1 MFGCDGVMRLFGTDG
16 VRGAA
21 NEGLMMPTSLVRLAQ
36 AAATHFVPGRS
47 RHDDHRFTVVI
58 GKDTRLSG
66 YMVEAS
72 LMAGFIAMGCDVVLL
87 GPVPTPAVAILTPS
101 LRAHLGVMISASH
114 NPSMDNGIKFF
125 NADGHKLSLEQEQ
138 AIEHIYMQDQPPTA
152 RGADIGRAK
161 RLDDALGRYIECLK
175 ATFPKGLKLTGMK
188 IVVDGA
194 HGAMYKAAPTVLW
207 ELGAEVIAI
216 GCEPNGLNINDQC
229 GATSPQM
236 LASRVVEEKADL
248 GIALDGDGDRVVL
261 VDETGK
267 VIEGD
272 HILALLSTLWKRE
285 GRLMEGGV
293 VGTILSNGGLEK
305 YCQVQ
310 GIPFHRSAVG
320 DRSVHD
326 MMVAHGSHIGG
337 EPSGHIILTDFCTT
351 GDGMT
356 AALQVLRFLASEEG
370 VGRPKSSAITQI
382 FERIPQISVNVP
394 IVPSM
399 SLDLAVMAP
408 IIHEAEQKLSNIHG
422 RLVVRPSGTEPLL
435 RLMAEGSDEHILR
448 QVLDQ
453 LVLHLTSALAAA

>member
-1 MFGCDGVMRLFGTDG
+1 MKLFGTDG

-21 NEGLMMPTSLVRLAQ
+21 NEGLMTPTSLVRLAQ
-36 AAATHFVPGRS
+36 AAAAHFVPSRS

-72 LMAGFIAMGCDVVLL
+72 LMAGFIAMGCDVILL

-125 NADGHKLSLEQEQ
+125 RADGHKLSVDQET
-138 AIEHIYMQDQPPTA
+138 AIEHLYMQDGSPTA

-175 ATFPKGLKLTGMK
+175 ATFPKDLRLTGLK

-207 ELGAEVIAI
+207 ELGAEVIVI
-216 GCEPNGLNINDQC
+216 GCDPNGLNINDRC
-229 GATSPQM
+229 GATAPQL
-236 LASRVVEEKADL
+236 LAERVVAEKADL

-261 VDETGK
+261 VDETGH
-267 VIEGD
+267 VVEGD
-272 HILALLSTLWKRE
+272 YILALLATLWKKE
-285 GRLMEGGV
+285 GRSLDGGV
-293 VGTILSNGGLEK
+293 VGTILSNGGLEQ
-305 YCQVQ
+305 YCQTLDL
-310 GIPFHRSAVG
+310 PFHRAAVG

-326 MMVAHGSHIGG
+326 MMVAHESCIGG

-356 AALQVLRFLASEEG
+356 AALQILRFLVTEGEGRVRPKASEIA
-370 VGRPKSSAITQI
+370 RLFK
-382 FERIPQISVNVP
+382 RIPQMSVNVP
-394 IVPSM
+394 LTSSAPF
-399 SLDLAVMAP
+399 DLAVVAP
-408 IIHEAEQKLSNIHG
+408 IIHEAEQKLTGVNG

-435 RLMAEGSDEHILR
+435 RLMAEGADAHVLR
-448 QVLDQ
+448 QTLDQ
-453 LVLHLTSALAAA
+453 LVLQLASALASP

>member
-1 MFGCDGVMRLFGTDG
+1 MKLFGTDG

-21 NEGLMMPTSLVRLAQ
+21 NEGLMTPTSLVRLAQ
-36 AAATHFVPGRS
+36 AAATHFVPGQS
-47 RHDDHRFTVVI
+47 SHDDHRFTVVI

-125 NADGHKLSLEQEQ
+125 NADGNKLSIEQEQ
-138 AIEHIYMQDQPPTA
+138 AIEHIYIQDRPPTA

-175 ATFPKGLKLTGMK
+175 ATFPKELRLTGMK

-207 ELGAEVIAI
+207 ELGAEVITI
-216 GCEPNGLNINDQC
+216 GCDPNGLNINDKC
-229 GATSPQM
+229 GATAPQM
-236 LASRVVEEKADL
+236 LAERVLAEKADL
-248 GIALDGDGDRVVL
+248 GIALDGDGDRVVM
-261 VDETGK
+261 VDELGQI
-267 VIEGD
+267 IEGD
-272 HILALLSTLWKRE
+272 YILALLATLRKE
-285 GRLMEGGV
+285 AGTLGDGGV
-293 VGTILSNGGLEK
+293 VGTILSNGGLER
-305 YCQVQ
+305 YCKDT
-310 GIPFHRSAVG
+310 GIPFYRSAVG

-326 MMVAHGSHIGG
+326 MMIAHDCPIGG

-356 AALQVLRFLASEEG
+356 AALQVLRFLTGSPK
-370 VGRPKSSAITQI
+370 RPKASSIVNL
-382 FERIPQISVNVP
+382 FKRVPQVSINVP
-394 IVPSM
+394 FNQSV
-399 SLDLAVMAP
+399 SLDLAVVAP
-408 IIHEAEQKLSNIHG
+408 MIHEAEQKLSAVNG

-435 RLMAEGSDEHILR
+435 RLMAEGDDESLLH
-448 QVLDQ
+448 QVLGD
-453 LVLHLTSALAAA
+453 LAAHLTSTLVTL